1 MSTKDNA
8 AQIRLDERQHVEKPL
23 LDQLAGLGW
32 EIIDLDAKQ
41 HPADSHRANFTEVVM
56 LSVLR
61 EQLKVINPWLEEDQV
76 DEVVKQ
82 LTANFP
88 STNLLQNNWHVF
100 NQLLENTSVSENR
113 KTGEKSPSVKFIDF
127 KNRDNN
133 RFVAVCQ
140 FKIRIL
146 GSEHH
151 IIPDIV
157 LFLNGLPVVVIEA
170 KSPKVKEPTQEAIDQ
185 LMRYSEQR
193 GSKGEGSAPLF
204 FYNQFVVTTCRQ
216 EAKFG
221 TITTHNEKHF
231 YRWSDPYPRTLNDL
245 DHGCSS
251 PNDQQRLVAGMLDRD
266 NLLDLIRTF
275 TIYSTNSKGEMIK
288 VVARYQQF
296 RAVKLAVKRLLQGK
310 NPRERSGIIW
320 HTQGSGKSL
329 TMMFMVREMYR
340 HPSLSKWKVVFITD
354 RTQLEQQLAETSQSI
369 GFTVK
374 PADSIKALKDL
385 LRSDA
390 SDLVMAMIHKFRET
404 DLTETFP
411 ELNTSPYILVMTDEA
426 HRSQYS
432 RLAANLDK
440 GIPLATRIGYTG
452 TPIDKT
458 ERVFGDYIDKYTM
471 RQAIADGV
479 TLEIIYEGRTHNAE
493 VPDKAGM
500 DAKFADVF
508 SDYNLQERMEILG
521 YGSRTAYLEA
531 DTTIEAKAKD
541 MVTHYLTHVFPNG
554 YKAQIVATSR
564 EAAVRYK
571 NHVDAAITEAIT
583 ALETSNPMKRDVAM
597 LKKLQ
602 SDVVISGNHND
613 ALHLTPFTNAS
624 KHESTIKSFK
634 LPFGKEDEGVSGDVG
649 IVIVNNMLLTG
660 FDAPVEQVMYLDKII
675 VAHGL
680 LQAIARVNRVGG
692 DSKEKGFV
700 VDYVG
705 IGHHLKKALDNYD
718 EREQKELVDVLSF
731 PEEELRELKASHDAV
746 LALLKKHGLTDLND
760 ADAFFDVFYDEDL
773 RFEFM
778 SLFKKFTKNLN
789 LVFPAKEALNYMGD
803 YQSLVAINEMA
814 AKHFRDGRLSMK
826 GIPPKLRT
834 ITDAFLESRG
844 IHVKVEP
851 ISILDEDFQKEVKK
865 HDRTKTK
872 AAEIEHAIR
881 HHLDVNLNDD
891 PELQSSFA
899 EALRKILEEFAN
911 NWKKIYEELEKLRQ
925 RIIDVSKQPTYGLH
939 RKKQMPIFNLLRSE
953 IFGED
958 PTGANSKVA
967 EGDTDLNDSSRMTA
981 DPVFYGMKEEER
993 ISKLVALTQH
1003 LYGEI
1008 ERELKLVGFWESIP
1022 ARNKLVADL
1031 QKTILQPE
1039 FAKMPGLINKRKHI
1053 ISRLM
1058 EIAEKNHDTI
1068 LYAN

>member
-1 MSTKDNA
+1 MSTSTT
-8 AQIRLDERQHVEKPL
+8 AQNLKLDERNHVEKPL
-23 LDQLAGLGW
+23 LDQLSGLGW
-32 EIIDLDAKQ
+32 GIIDLDAKQ
-41 HPADSHRANFTEVVM
+41 HPGASHRDNFTEVVM

-88 STNLLQNNWHVF
+88 STNLLQNNRHVF

-133 RFVAVCQ
+133 RFIAVCQ

-146 GSEHH
+146 GTEHH

-157 LFLNGLPVVVIEA
+157 LFLNGLPVVVVEC
-170 KSPKVKEPTQEAIDQ
+170 KSPKVKEPIPEAIDQ
-185 LMRYSEQR
+185 LLRYSEQR
-193 GSKGEGSAPLF
+193 GAKGEGSAPLF
-204 FYNQFVVTTCRQ
+204 YYNQFIVTTCRQ

-221 TITTHNEKHF
+221 TLTTHNEKHF

-245 DHGCSS
+245 DHGDSG

-275 TIYSTNSKGEMIK
+275 TIFNTNDKGEMIK

-296 RAVKLAVKRLLQGK
+296 RAVKLAVKRLLAGK

-340 HPSLSKWKVVFITD
+340 HPSLSKWKVVFVTD

-374 PADSIKALKDL
+374 LADSIKMLKEL
-385 LRSDA
+385 LSSDA
-390 SDLVMAMIHKFRET
+390 SDLVMAMIHKFREA
-404 DLTETFP
+404 DLSEMFP
-411 ELNTSPYILVMTDEA
+411 ELNASPYILVMTDEA

-440 GIPLATRIGYTG
+440 GVPTATRIGYTG

-458 ERVFGDYIDKYTM
+458 EKVFGEYIDKYTM

-479 TLEIIYEGRTHNAE
+479 TLEIVYEGRTHNAE
-493 VPDKAGM
+493 VQDKTGM
-500 DAKFADVF
+500 DKKFEDVF
-508 SDYNLQERMEILG
+508 SDYNLQQRMEILG
-521 YGSRTAYLEA
+521 HGSRTAYLEA
-531 DTTIEAKAKD
+531 EPTIKAKAED
-541 MVTHYLTHVFPNG
+541 MVAHYLTHVFPNG

-571 NHVDAAITEAIT
+571 KHIDAAVLAAIAELEKANPQRLDIT
-583 ALETSNPMKRDVAM
+583 R
-597 LKKLQ
+597 LKQLK
-602 SDVVISGNHND
+602 SDVVISGNNND
-613 ALHLTPFTNAS
+613 ELHLKDYTNAS
-624 KHESTIKSFK
+624 KHEATIKSFK
-634 LPFGKEDEGVSGDVG
+634 LPFGKEDEGVNGDVG

-692 DSKEKGFV
+692 ESKDKGFV

-718 EREQKELVDVLSF
+718 DREQKEVEDVLSF
-731 PEEELRELKASHDAV
+731 PDEELRELKASHETV
-746 LALLKKHGLTDLND
+746 LALLAKHGLTDLSD

-789 LVFPAKEALNYMGD
+789 LVFPARQALDYMD
-803 YQSLVAINEMA
+803 DFKSLAAINELA
-814 AKHFRDGRLSMK
+814 AKHFRDNRLSMK

-844 IHVKVEP
+844 IDVKVEP
-851 ISILDEDFQKEVKK
+851 ISIMDEDFQKEVKK
-865 HDRTKTK
+865 HSRDKTK

-881 HHLDVNLNDD
+881 HHLDVDLNDD
-891 PELQSSFA
+891 PELQASLS
-899 EALRKILEEFAN
+899 EALSKIFEEFAN
-911 NWKKIYEELEKLRQ
+911 NWTKIYEELEKLRQ
-925 RIIDVSKQPTYGLH
+925 RLVDAGKEPTYGLH
-939 RKKQMPIFNLLRSE
+939 RKKQMPLFRMLRRE

-958 PTGANSKVA
+958 AVLNSNRVA
-967 EGDTDLNDSSRMTA
+967 ETPPL
-981 DPVFYGMKEEER
+981 YGMKEEER
-993 ISKLVALTQH
+993 ISHLVTLTQH
-1003 LYGEI
+1003 LYVEI
-1008 ERELKLVGFWESIP
+1008 ERELKLTGFWESLP
-1022 ARNKLVADL
+1022 ARNKLIADL
-1031 QKTILQPE
+1031 QKIILQQE
-1039 FAKMPGLINKRKHI
+1039 FSKLPGLVKNRRHI

-1058 EIAEKNHDTI
+1058 EIAEKNHETI
-1068 LYAN
+1068 LYAA

>member
-23 LDQLAGLGW
+23 LDQLVGLSW
-32 EIIDLDAKQ
+32 EIIDLDLKQ
-41 HPADSHRANFTEVVM
+41 HPGDSYRTNFTEVVM
-56 LSVLR
+56 LPVLR
-61 EQLKVINPWLEEDQV
+61 EQLKVINPWLEDDQV
-76 DEVVKQ
+76 EEVVKQ

-88 STNLLQNNWHVF
+88 STNLIQNNRHVF

-127 KNRDNN
+127 KHRGSN
-133 RFVAVCQ
+133 RFIAVCQ
-140 FKIRIL
+140 FKVRIL
-146 GSEHH
+146 GTEHH

-157 LFLNGLPVVVIEA
+157 LFLNGLPVVVIEC
-170 KSPKVKEPTQEAIDQ
+170 KSPKVKEPVPEAIDQ
-185 LMRYSEQR
+185 IMRYSEQR
-193 GSKGEGSAPLF
+193 GAKGEGSAPLF
-204 FYNQFVVTTCRQ
+204 YYNQFIVATCRQ

-221 TITTHNEKHF
+221 TITTHNEKNF
-231 YRWSDPYPRTLNDL
+231 YRWSDPYPRELNDL
-245 DHGCSS
+245 EHGNSS
-251 PNDQQRLVAGMLDRD
+251 PNDQQRLVAGMLDPN

-275 TIYSTNSKGEMIK
+275 TIFSTNSKGEMIK

-296 RAVKLAVKRLLQGK
+296 RAVKLAVKRLLTGK

-329 TMMFMVREMYR
+329 TMMFMVREMYQ
-340 HPSLSKWKVVFITD
+340 HSTLSKWKVVFITD

-374 PADSIKALKDL
+374 AADSIKKLKEL
-385 LRSDA
+385 LTSDA

-411 ELNTSPYILVMTDEA
+411 ELNNSPNILVMTDEA

-440 GIPLATRIGYTG
+440 GVPQATRIGYTG

-458 ERVFGDYIDKYTM
+458 ERVFGEYIDKYTM

-479 TLEIIYEGRTHNAE
+479 TLEIVYEGRTHNAE
-493 VPDKAGM
+493 VTDKLGM
-500 DAKFADVF
+500 DEKFEDVF
-508 SDYNLQERMEILG
+508 SDYNLQQRMEILG
-521 YGSRTAYLEA
+521 YGSRTAYMEA
-531 DTTIEAKAKD
+531 ESTIEEKAKD
-541 MVTHYLTHVFPNG
+541 MVGHYLTHVFPNG
-554 YKAQIVATSR
+554 YKAQIVAASR

-571 NHVDAAITEAIT
+571 KHVDAAVLAAI
-583 ALETSNPMKRDVAM
+583 AKLEKANPQKLDIAR
-597 LKKLQ
+597 LKQLK

-613 ALHLTPFTNAS
+613 ELHLTPYTNSS
-624 KHESTIKSFK
+624 KHEATIKSFK

-692 DSKEKGFV
+692 ESKDKGFV

-718 EREQKELVDVLSF
+718 EREQKEVEDVLSF

-746 LALLKKHGLTDLND
+746 LALLSKHGLTDLSD
-760 ADAFFDVFYDEDL
+760 ADAFFDLFYDEDL

-789 LVFPAKEALNYMGD
+789 LVFPARQALDYMD
-803 YQSLVAINEMA
+803 DFKTLAAINEMA

-844 IHVKVEP
+844 IDVKVEP
-851 ISILDEDFQKEVKK
+851 ISIMDEDFQKEVKK
-865 HDRTKTK
+865 HSRTKTK

-881 HHLDVNLNDD
+881 HHLDVDLDDD
-891 PELQSSFA
+891 PELQASFA
-899 EALRKILEEFAN
+899 DALSKILEEFAN
-911 NWKKIYEELEKLRQ
+911 NWTKIYEELEKLRQ

-939 RKKQMPIFNLLRSE
+939 RKKQMPIFNMLRSE

-958 PTGANSKVA
+958 SAGVA
-967 EGDTDLNDSSRMTA
+967 MAAERESTQTDVTLMTN
-981 DPVFYGMKEEER
+981 DPVLYGMKEEER
-993 ISKLVALTQH
+993 ISHLVTLTQH
-1003 LYGEI
+1003 LYVEI
-1008 ERELKLVGFWESIP
+1008 ERELKLTGFWESIP

-1031 QKTILQPE
+1031 QKILLQQE
-1039 FAKMPGLINKRKHI
+1039 FAALPGLVKNRKHI

-1068 LYAN
+1068 LYAA